1 MSDKIAN
8 SSSQAPVA
16 GKGDALPDDQ
26 NSSDYAPKPRSKLA
40 RWYRSTLFNVIV
52 AGMISFTQPGIWNAL
67 INTGAG
73 GQQEPYLV
81 NGANSLTF
89 GLMVFGCAV
98 FSALANKFGLK
109 AILIVGTLGYAP
121 YSASLY
127 MNNRYGVEWFVLLGA
142 ALCGISASA
151 LWAAEGAIAVGYPLV
166 HERGLYAGVWLGL
179 RQCGQI
185 IGGAINLSLNVDN
198 DRTGR
203 MGYATYLV
211 LIALQ
216 CLGLPLALL
225 SSPPH
230 KAVRSDGTVVSR
242 RRGVGRQKT
251 ATVLEFGK
259 LWKLLREK
267 RIYLLIPVLITFDWN
282 RTYQGIYLTRYFS
295 VRSRAL
301 ASLTSAIVQTFADL
315 FWGWFLDQ
323 KRFSRPKAAKITWT
337 VFSVVM
343 FAIFGWQVANEQLYG
358 SSPVLVS
365 LDWASPGFG
374 RGFAVNCL
382 FMFMNESHYIFV
394 YWIVGTFDADVETV
408 TLSVGIVR
416 SFESLGAALA
426 FGIGAARISP
436 MINLAVAFAAF
447 AVCVPPTYMVTFMV
461 PEHPRDNT
469 ADESETVTD
478 NN

>member
-109 AILIVGTLGYAP
+109 AILI
-121 YSASLY
+121 
-127 MNNRYGVEWFVLLGA
+127 
-142 ALCGISASA
+142 
-151 LWAAEGAIAVGYPLV
+151 
-166 HERGLYAGVWLGL
+166 
-179 RQCGQI
+179 CGQI

-301 ASLTSAIVQTFADL
+301 ASLTSAIVQAFADL

-358 SSPVLVS
+358 SSPVPVS

-469 ADESETVTD
+469 ADESEA
-478 NN
+478 

>member
-1 MSDKIAN
+1 
-8 SSSQAPVA
+8 
-16 GKGDALPDDQ
+16 
-26 NSSDYAPKPRSKLA
+26 
-40 RWYRSTLFNVIV
+40 
-52 AGMISFTQPGIWNAL
+52 
-67 INTGAG
+67 
-73 GQQEPYLV
+73 
-81 NGANSLTF
+81 
-89 GLMVFGCAV
+89 MVFGCAI

-109 AILIVGTLGYAP
+109 AILIIGTLGYAP

-127 MNNRYGVEWFVLLGA
+127 TNNRYGVEWFVLFGA
-142 ALCGISASA
+142 TLCGISASA

-166 HERGLYAGVWLGL
+166 HERGMYTGIWLGL

-185 IGGAINLSLNVDN
+185 IGGAINLSMNVN
-198 DRTGR
+198 NSQTGR
-203 MGYATYLV
+203 VGYTTYLV

-230 KAVRSDGTVVSR
+230 KAIRSDGTIVSPR
-242 RRGVGRQKT
+242 SNAKRTGT
-251 ATVLEFGK
+251 LLEFGK
-259 LWKLLREK
+259 LWKLLKEK

-301 ASLTSAIVQTFADL
+301 ASLTSALVQTFADV
-315 FWGWFLDQ
+315 FWGWFLDR
-323 KRFSRPKAAKITWT
+323 KSFSRPTAAKIAWT
-337 VFSVVM
+337 FFSVVM
-343 FAIFGWQVANEQLYG
+343 FGIFAWQVANERLYANA
-358 SSPVLVS
+358 SEPVR
-365 LDWASPGFG
+365 LDWAAPGFG

-436 MINLAVAFAAF
+436 MINLAIAFAAF
-447 AVCVPPTYMVTFMV
+447 AICVPPTYMVTFLV
-461 PEHPRDNT
+461 PDHPRDNT
-469 ADESETVTD
+469 KIESEASSEHSSK
-478 NN
+478 